1 MPAQDWSRVVHKGR
15 RKTKTDANSIS
26 VAVIVA
32 HYGGEVK
39 EGKSAS
45 VKCCMHDDSRRSAV
59 INTYDNLY
67 YCHTCG
73 KGGTSIDVVME
84 KEGLGFKDAAERA
97 TEIVTGSGNS
107 IQSGSKRG
115 SGRLSRRTWNI

>member
-15 RKTKTDANSIS
+15 RKSKADANSIS

-115 SGRLSRRTWNI
+115 SSRLSRRTWNI